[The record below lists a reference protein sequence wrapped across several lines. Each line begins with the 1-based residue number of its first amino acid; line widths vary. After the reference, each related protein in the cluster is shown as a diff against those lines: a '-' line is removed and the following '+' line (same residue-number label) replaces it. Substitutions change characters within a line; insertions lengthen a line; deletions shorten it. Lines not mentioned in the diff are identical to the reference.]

1 MCVEGCVK
9 SVQKHFML
17 MLPIHVFVL
26 GPMYVITP
34 SVYITPPFS
43 FSLSHHKTTTITT
56 TTTSS
61 SPLCLFHL

>member
-34 SVYITPPFS
+34 SVYITPPFF
-43 FSLSHHKTTTITT
+43 FSLSHTTTTT